1 MSPAYPCI
9 FVNGRI
15 APRSTLLDYFDV
27 GEIEAIEAYGFG
39 TLQHERLS
47 GRLSAIPAG
56 RIPCGVAPTR
66 WQTFEGTAMKTPPIR
81 ETASRQM
88 IAVVVIWL
96 RQ

>member
-1 MSPAYPCI
+1 
-9 FVNGRI
+9 
-15 APRSTLLDYFDV
+15 
-27 GEIEAIEAYGFG
+27 
-39 TLQHERLS
+39 
-47 GRLSAIPAG
+47 
-56 RIPCGVAPTR
+56 VAPTR